1 MYRSLGEVDAD
12 KPTENS
18 SQQQHLEDDNRSTMN
33 AASPVGSDHD
43 VIEEEGAAD
52 RPATSETISDEK
64 NPAAGTT
71 ELSTRKNPPG
81 GGEEGHSRRQS
92 NSCSDCCRS
101 SCSYMWQ
108 LLRPSASNAARW
120 PDADERADTN
130 IEGTSY
136 AHTFVRCQ
144 IFEATIVQWTLLA

>member
-18 SQQQHLEDDNRSTMN
+18 NQQQYLEDENRSAMN
-33 AASPVGSDHD
+33 AASPAGSEHD
-43 VIEEEGAAD
+43 VIEEKGAAD
-52 RPATSETISDEK
+52 RPARNETISDEK
-64 NPAAGTT
+64 NLAATT
-71 ELSTRKNPPG
+71 ELSTRKHPPG
-81 GGEEGHSRRQS
+81 GGEEGHSGRQS
-92 NSCSDCCRS
+92 NSCSDCCGS

-108 LLRPSASNAARW
+108 LLRPSASNAARC
-120 PDADERADTN
+120 PDAHERADTN

>member
-18 SQQQHLEDDNRSTMN
+18 NQQQYLEDENRSAMN
-33 AASPVGSDHD
+33 AASPVGSEHV

-52 RPATSETISDEK
+52 RPAMSETISDEK
-64 NPAAGTT
+64 NLAATT

-108 LLRPSASNAARW
+108 LLRPSASNAARC
-120 PDADERADTN
+120 PDAHERADPN
-130 IEGTSY
+130 IEGTSC

-144 IFEATIVQWTLLA
+144 LFEATVVQCTLLA